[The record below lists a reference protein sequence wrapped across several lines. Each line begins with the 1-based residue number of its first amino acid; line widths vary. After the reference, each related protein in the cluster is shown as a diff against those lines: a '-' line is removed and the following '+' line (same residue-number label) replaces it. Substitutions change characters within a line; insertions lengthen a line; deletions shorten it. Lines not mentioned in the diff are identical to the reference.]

1 MNFRFFVLFRLDI
14 IQKLASVSAIVK
26 DSCINPFSL
35 LAIRLNEVYH
45 GSHTESQPALIL
57 VLLP

>member
-1 MNFRFFVLFRLDI
+1 MYQLGI

-35 LAIRLNEVYH
+35 LAIRFNEVYH
-45 GSHTESQPALIL
+45 GPHIESQPALIL
-57 VLLP
+57 VFYPKLKSYT